1 MNKANVK
8 VKDNTGNI
16 KENFN
21 ITYSSPIDLKEKFD
35 MYKKTYP
42 EHCIIINTYSFILSN
57 EFISAN

>member
-35 MYKKTYP
+35 MYKK
-42 EHCIIINTYSFILSN
+42 N
-57 EFISAN
+57 IS